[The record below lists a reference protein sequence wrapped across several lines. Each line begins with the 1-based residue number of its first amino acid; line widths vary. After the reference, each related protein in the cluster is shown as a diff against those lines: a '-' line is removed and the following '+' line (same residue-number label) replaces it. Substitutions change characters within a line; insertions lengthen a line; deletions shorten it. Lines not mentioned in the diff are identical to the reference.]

1 MPVRRF
7 VLVALSVAAF
17 ASTPSADAAMIVGG
31 RDATRPYP
39 FMISLQNQSG
49 SHRCG
54 GSLVRSD
61 WVLTAAHCVDGDEP
75 SELQIMIGSQRRSQ
89 PGDIHEV
96 AQIIVHP
103 QYEGNGYDVA
113 LLRLATHATQTPT
126 RIADPSEQALW
137 EPGDISTAIGWG
149 TSFYLVGPSPDMLQ
163 EVELPVVSDADC
175 AQSYETSGFAFD
187 PSTEV
192 CAGEPEGGKDTCQ
205 GDSGG
210 PLMVPDANG
219 QFIVFGTVSWGLGCA
234 LPLFYGV
241 YGEAGGPV
249 LKPWLEDQLPPEASV
264 SAANTSG
271 SEGSGKVAF
280 TITKAG
286 TTGKAVQVSYSTAD
300 ATAIAGSDYQATSGT
315 VTFAP
320 GETQKTIEVPVIGDS
335 LAEGDETFSIELS
348 GAVDAAIGVS
358 SGVATIQDDD

>member
-1 MPVRRF
+1 MRRF
-7 VLVALSVAAF
+7 TLIALVVAAF
-17 ASTPSADAAMIVGG
+17 ASTPSADANMIVGG

-75 SELQIMIGSQRRSQ
+75 ESLQIMIGSQRRSQ

-126 RIADPSEQALW
+126 RIADLSEQSLW

-192 CAGEPEGGKDTCQ
+192 CAGEPQGGKDTCQ

-210 PLMVPDANG
+210 PLMVPDAQG

-249 LKPWLEDQLPPEASV
+249 LKAWLESQLPPEASL
-264 SAANTSG
+264 STGDTSG
-271 SEGSGKVAF
+271 SESSSTVAF
-280 TITKAG
+280 TVTKAG
-286 TTGKAVQVSYSTAD
+286 TTGRTARVD
-300 ATAIAGSDYQATSGT
+300 YATSDGTAIAGSDYEATSGT
-315 VTFAP
+315 LTFAP
-320 GETQKTIEVPVIGDS
+320 GETQKTIEVTVLGDS
-335 LAEGDETFSIELS
+335 TPEADETFSIALS
-348 GAVDAAIGVS
+348 GAVDAAIGS
-358 SGVATIQDDD
+358 ATGLATIQNDD